1 MVNPYKLTDGRK
13 FALIQ
18 GYVIDVKDR
27 GDVNMLLFKKDT
39 QDPSSKL
46 ISVAAWALAE
56 GQSGADMREMTKD
69 TKVNLLSVLLRFVI
83 RKKTESFMKIT
94 TLRISLNRR
103 CRSKRHEY

>member
-13 FALIQ
+13 LALIQ

-46 ISVAAWALAE
+46 T
-56 GQSGADMREMTKD
+56 Q
-69 TKVNLLSVLLRFVI
+69 LRRGRLQKGRAGLICV
-83 RKKTESFMKIT
+83 K
-94 TLRISLNRR
+94 
-103 CRSKRHEY
+103 

>member
-13 FALIQ
+13 LALIQ

-46 ISVAAWALAE
+46 ISVTAWALAE

-69 TKVNLLSVLLRFVI
+69 TKGKFVVCI
-83 RKKTESFMKIT
+83 VKVRDKEKDGKLYENYDLTYIIKPPMQKQT
-94 TLRISLNRR
+94 A
-103 CRSKRHEY
+103 

>member
-13 FALIQ
+13 LALIQ

-46 ISVAAWALAE
+46 ISVAAWRL
-56 GQSGADMREMTKD
+56 QKD
-69 TKVNLLSVLLRFVI
+69 RAGLICVK
-83 RKKTESFMKIT
+83 
-94 TLRISLNRR
+94 
-103 CRSKRHEY
+103 